1 MKRLIAMVG
10 IGLICSIFTLS
21 FTFAASQT
29 QMGAGSNEMAWTK
42 NASDILGKTI
52 VSPDGEEL
60 GQVEDFVIGEDGQ
73 VDYVILSSGGF
84 LGIGDKEYMVR
95 WDSIRPGENENSLVA
110 DIDKSQLDKYTK
122 QKQEHISRAE
132 TMPAQDSGQAG
143 AMAKAGDSEKMAAD
157 QQDQMKKSQADVNKG
172 QSGMDQDKTAMQ
184 PTEGNAQRKGMTAQ
198 APAAVRESKA
208 KDWIDKTVVGNN
220 GQELGTVQNLFIS
233 SDGRVLYAVIAS
245 KDNNKLHPV
254 PIDMIHKDGND
265 LKATFSEDKF
275 TNSASFAKN
284 DAPDLGKS
292 EWQQKIRTY
301 YGKEKAGKN
310 Q

>member
-10 IGLICSIFTLS
+10 IGILCGVFTLS
-21 FTFAASQT
+21 FSFAASQT

-73 VDYVILSSGGF
+73 IDYVILSSGGF

-110 DIDKSQLDKYTK
+110 EIDKSQLDEYTR
-122 QKQEHISRAE
+122 QKQEHMSK
-132 TMPAQDSGQAG
+132 TGMMPAQENEKTGT
-143 AMAKAGDSEKMAAD
+143 MAKAGDSEKMAAG
-157 QQDQMKKSQADVNKG
+157 QQNQMKKSQTDANQG
-172 QSGMDQDKTAMQ
+172 QTGMDQDKTAMQ
-184 PTEGNAQRKGMTAQ
+184 STAESGQGNGVSAQ
-198 APAAVRESKA
+198 APAAVKESKA
-208 KDWIDKTVVGNN
+208 KDWIDKTVVGKN

-233 SDGRVLYAVIAS
+233 SDGHVLYAVIAS

-265 LKATFSEDKF
+265 LKAAFSEDKF

-284 DAPDLGKS
+284 EAPNLGQS

-301 YGKEKAGKN
+301 YGKEKTDKN
-310 Q
+310 E